1 MTCRSA
7 VALALC
13 VALLGACAHPPPTTV
28 PTLLERVMPTPV
40 LMLGEQHDAPEH
52 QALQRDVVLALAARG
67 QLGALVM
74 EMAEQGRQTT
84 GLPTDASEA
93 RVREA
98 LAWTDDTATGWP
110 WATYGPVV
118 MAAVRAGTPV
128 LGGNLPRNQMRAAMG
143 NETLEGRISA
153 AALKEQRE
161 GIRSGHCDL
170 LPEGQIGPM
179 TRIQLAR
186 DDAMAQTTVAA
197 VAKAGAGKTVVLV
210 AGNGHVRR
218 DLGVP
223 LYLPTTLDHRV
234 VMAQAGGPT
243 SSIPSDAVW
252 LTPAQPPRD
261 HCAELRQQFK
271 R

>member
-1 MTCRSA
+1 MNCRSA
-7 VALALC
+7 VALALS
-13 VALLGACAHPPPTTV
+13 VALLGACAHRSPTTV
-28 PTLLERVMPTPV
+28 SALLQDVMPTPV

-52 QALQRDVVLALAARG
+52 QALQRDVVQALAARG

-84 GLPTDASEA
+84 GLPADASEA

-98 LAWTDDTATGWP
+98 LNWTDQGGWP
-110 WATYGPVV
+110 WPVYSAVV
-118 MAAVRAGTPV
+118 MAAVRAGVPV
-128 LGGNLPRNQMRAAMG
+128 LGGDLPRSQMSAAMS
-143 NETLEGRISA
+143 TDALEGRIGSA
-153 AALKEQRE
+153 VLQEQRQ
-161 GIRSGHCDL
+161 GIREGHCDL
-170 LPEGQIGPM
+170 LPESQIAPM

-186 DDAMAQTTVAA
+186 DDTMARTVVAA

-223 LYLPTTLDHRV
+223 LYLPKELAYRV
-234 VMAQAGGPT
+234 VMAQAGT
-243 SSIPSDAVW
+243 SRTVPSADVVW
-252 LTPAQPPRD
+252 PTPAQPPRD

>member
-1 MTCRSA
+1 M
-7 VALALC
+7 
-13 VALLGACAHPPPTTV
+13 ALLGACAHQPPTTV
-28 PTLLERVMPTPV
+28 SALLERVMPTPV

-52 QALQRDVVLALAARG
+52 QALQRDVVQALGARG

-84 GLPTDASEA
+84 GLSADASET

-98 LAWTDDTATGWP
+98 LAWTDDATTGWP

-118 MAAVRAGTPV
+118 MAAVRAGAPV
-128 LGGNLPRNQMRAAMG
+128 LGGNLPRSQMRAAMG
-143 NETLEGRISA
+143 NAGLEGRINSA
-153 AALKEQRE
+153 ALQEQRE

-186 DDAMAQTTVAA
+186 DDAMARTTVAA
-197 VAKAGAGKTVVLV
+197 VEKAGAGKTVVLV

-223 LYLPTTLDHRV
+223 LYLPATLEHRV
-234 VMAQAGGPT
+234 VMAQAGGPRT
-243 SSIPSDAVW
+243 ALPSDAVW
-252 LTPAQPPRD
+252 LTPPQPPRD

>member
-1 MTCRSA
+1 MNCPSA
-7 VALALC
+7 AAISFCLAL
-13 VALLGACAHPPPTTV
+13 LSACAHSPPATV
-28 PTLLERVMPTPV
+28 PALLDRVLPTPV

-52 QALQRDVVLALAARG
+52 QVLQRDVVQALAARG

-74 EMAEQGRQTT
+74 EMADQGRQTT

-98 LAWTDDTATGWP
+98 LGWTDEGGWP
-110 WATYGPVV
+110 WPVYSPVV
-118 MAAVRAGTPV
+118 MAAVRAGAPV
-128 LGGNLPRNQMRAAMG
+128 LGGNLPRGQMRAAMG
-143 NETLEGRISA
+143 NAGLEGRVSSA
-153 AALKEQRE
+153 VLKEQRE

-170 LPEGQIGPM
+170 LPESQIGPM

-186 DDAMAQTTVAA
+186 DDAMAQTTVAT
-197 VAKAGAGKTVVLV
+197 VEQAGAGKTVVLI

-223 LYLPTTLDHRV
+223 LYLPKTLAYRV
-234 VMAQAGGPT
+234 VMAQAGGPAST
-243 SSIPSDAVW
+243 MPADATW

>member
-1 MTCRSA
+1 
-7 VALALC
+7 
-13 VALLGACAHPPPTTV
+13 
-28 PTLLERVMPTPV
+28 MPTPV

-52 QALQRDVVLALAARG
+52 QALQRDVVQALAARG

-84 GLPTDASEA
+84 GLPREASEA

-98 LAWTDDTATGWP
+98 LNWTDQGGWP
-110 WATYGPVV
+110 WPAYSAVV
-118 MAAVRAGTPV
+118 MAAVRAGVPV
-128 LGGNLPRNQMRAAMG
+128 LGGDLPRSQMTAAMG
-143 NETLEGRISA
+143 TDALEKRVDSGV
-153 AALKEQRE
+153 LQEQRQ
-161 GIRSGHCDL
+161 GIREGHCDL
-170 LPEGQIGPM
+170 LPESQIAPM

-186 DDAMAQTTVAA
+186 DDTLARTVVAA
-197 VAKAGAGKTVVLV
+197 VEKAGAGKTVVLV

-223 LYLPTTLDHRV
+223 LYLPKTLAHRV
-234 VMAQAGGPT
+234 VMAQAGGPKAAL
-243 SSIPSDAVW
+243 PSDAVW
-252 LTPAQPPRD
+252 LTPPQPPRD